1 MDLDLRLFRDLEIA
15 ITDFLEKHAAEIIA
29 GKAIDHADYRFRVG
43 RIKGLEEALKLAR
56 ETQREVL
63 GIDRK

>member
-1 MDLDLRLFRDLEIA
+1 MDLDLRLFRDLESKIA
-15 ITDFLEKHAAEIIA
+15 GELEKLAAELIA
-29 GKAIDHADYRFRVG
+29 GKAVDWPDYKIRVG
-43 RIKGLEEALKLAR
+43 RIKGLEEALNLAR

>member
-1 MDLDLRLFRDLEIA
+1 MDLDLRLFRDLEGA
-15 ITDFLEKHAAEIIA
+15 VTEELEKHAAELIA
-29 GKAIDHADYRFRVG
+29 GKASDYADYRYRVG

-56 ETQREVL
+56 EIQREVL

>member
-1 MDLDLRLFRDLEIA
+1 MDLDLRLFRDLERA
-15 ITDFLEKHAAEIIA
+15 ITEELEKHAAELIA
-29 GKAIDHADYRFRVG
+29 GKALDYSDYKGRIG

-56 ETQREVL
+56 EIQREVL

>member
-1 MDLDLRLFRDLEIA
+1 MDLDLRLFRDLERV
-15 ITDFLEKHAAEIIA
+15 ITDELEKHAAELIA
-29 GKAIDHADYRFRVG
+29 GKALDYADYRGRVG

-56 ETQREVL
+56 EIQREVL